1 MPELNFLY
9 QTLMQLLSA
18 LVGIFLLRFLL
29 QQVRADFRNPF
40 AMFVVRVTNPLVLP
54 LRRLLPPAGRVDTAS
69 VVAVILVQLAVTAVG
84 YLLPG
89 LGLPGPGAMLADAIV
104 RLLETT
110 LGLYQL
116 MIFVYV
122 LMSWVNTGGYNPLSR
137 LLGQLCEPVLGPF
150 RRALPSLGG
159 LDISP
164 IVVFFVIRFLQ
175 IVVDTRIAPLLGH
188 LLG

>member
-9 QTLMQLLSA
+9 HTLMQLLSA
-18 LVGIFLLRFLL
+18 LVGVFLLRFLL
-29 QQVRADFRNPF
+29 QQVRADFRNPV

-54 LRRLLPPAGRVDTAS
+54 LRRLLPPAGRIDTAS
-69 VVAVILVQLAVTAVG
+69 VVAVLLVQLAVTAIG
-84 YLLPG
+84 YALLG
-89 LGLPGPGAMLADAIV
+89 LGLPTPGAALADALV

-122 LMSWVNTGGYNPLSR
+122 LMSWVNTGGYNPFSR

-150 RRALPSLGG
+150 RRALPNLGG
-159 LDISP
+159 LDVSP
-164 IVVFFVIRFLQ
+164 IVVFFMIQLLQ
-175 IVVDTRIAPLLGH
+175 IVVDTRVAPLLRH